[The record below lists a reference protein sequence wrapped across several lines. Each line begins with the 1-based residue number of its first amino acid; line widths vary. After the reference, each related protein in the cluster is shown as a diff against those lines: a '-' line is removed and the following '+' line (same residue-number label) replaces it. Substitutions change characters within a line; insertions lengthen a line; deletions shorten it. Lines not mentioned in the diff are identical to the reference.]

1 MAFSAIRVSVA
12 MLAMSVAGINVGCV
26 TPAAT
31 QSQRDV
37 RRLRALERSFYAFT
51 ATRLQALDDI
61 EGATSALEQLRLDY
75 VDALADPS
83 SAERDRLLALLRL
96 AELHLDLSARIR
108 RMPYPAGL
116 DESQQRQLDV
126 QLSALALP
134 LEATGQGVL
143 LQLIQRAE
151 RAGVDGRFVKRAW
164 LYLHLHA
171 HVGDILLDEGDV
183 SVLRAELVATSFRA
197 PRTLLEAGRVGQ
209 RAARR

>member
-1 MAFSAIRVSVA
+1 MAKAAIRVSVLFA
-12 MLAMSVAGINVGCV
+12 LSVAGMNAGCV

-51 ATRLQALDDI
+51 ATRLQALDDV

-75 VDALADPS
+75 VEALADPS

-108 RMPYPAGL
+108 RMPYPPGL

-126 QLSALALP
+126 QLSALALGCKQKS
-134 LEATGQGVL
+134 ADAGSYGVSS
-143 LQLIQRAE
+143 QN
-151 RAGVDGRFVKRAW
+151 
-164 LYLHLHA
+164 
-171 HVGDILLDEGDV
+171 
-183 SVLRAELVATSFRA
+183 
-197 PRTLLEAGRVGQ
+197 
-209 RAARR
+209 AAALG